1 LSLLSHNIFTNG
13 TFLGQLAG
21 FGVIVWIIMKYVAPP
36 VRKLM
41 TEQQEAVRTQLSES
55 AKAAQRLAAA
65 DQFHAKRVEEGKVE
79 GRRIVEEAR
88 HDSVRIGEQLRDQAG
103 VEAERIKVQGVQQ
116 VSLLHSQLVRHLRGD
131 LGAESVRRATEI
143 VKAHVSDR
151 QAQSAT
157 VDRLLDELDSMAPA
171 AFAPELAPTD
181 MRSASREAQAAVVSR
196 FEALSGSLSTSDLAT
211 LADELVAVDSLFLR
225 EPALARHL
233 AEANGEVEAKQQLVA
248 RVLGGRVGS
257 TTVDLI
263 DTAVSA
269 RWSKTEDLISALEQV
284 SRLSLLA
291 KAERDHQAEEV
302 AEQLFR
308 FGRIIDTQP
317 QLTALLGDY
326 SMPAAQR
333 VSLLRSVLDRSSIG
347 INPTAAALLA
357 HTMEL
362 LRGERADEA
371 VQDLAELAVSSRGEI
386 VAQVSAAAELSDSQ
400 RRRLIEIL
408 SRIYHTPVSLQ
419 LVVNPELIGGLS
431 VAVGDEVIDGTL
443 SSKLDAAATKLPD

>member
-1 LSLLSHNIFTNG
+1 LSHNIFTNG

-21 FGVIVWIIMKYVAPP
+21 FGVIVWIIMKFVAPP
-36 VRKLM
+36 IRKLM
-41 TEQQEAVRTQLSES
+41 AGQKDAVRTQLEDSS
-55 AKAAQRLAAA
+55 KATQRLAAA
-65 DQFHAKRVEEGKVE
+65 DSFHAKRVEEGKVE

-88 HDSVRIGEQLRDQAG
+88 HDSVRIGEQLREQAG
-103 VEAERIKVQGVQQ
+103 VEAERIKVQGGQQ
-116 VSLLHSQLVRHLRGD
+116 VSLLHSQLVRQLQGE

-143 VKAHVSDR
+143 VQVHVSDP

-171 AFAPELAPTD
+171 AFAPEVAPTD
-181 MRSASREAQAAVVSR
+181 MRSASREAQAAVVAR
-196 FEALSGSLSTSDLAT
+196 FEALSGSLSTGDLAT
-211 LADELVAVDSLFLR
+211 LADELVAVDSLMLR

-233 AEANGEVEAKQQLVA
+233 AEANGEVEAKKQLVS
-248 RVLGGRVGS
+248 RVLGGQVGS

-263 DTAVSA
+263 DTAVSV
-269 RWSKTEDLISALEQV
+269 RWSKTVDLVSALEQV
-284 SRLSLLA
+284 ARLSLLA
-291 KAERDHQAEEV
+291 KAKREHQADEV

-308 FGRIIDTQP
+308 FGRIIETQP
-317 QLTALLGDY
+317 RLTSLLGDY
-326 SMPAAQR
+326 SKPASER
-333 VSLLRSVLDRSSIG
+333 VSLLRSVLDRSSGG
-347 INPTAAALLA
+347 INPTAASLLT
-357 HTMEL
+357 HTVEL

-400 RRRLIEIL
+400 RRRLAEIL

-419 LVVNPELIGGLS
+419 LVVNPELLGGLA